1 MKKLIFTLTLLFIS
15 SGLIAQAVEF
25 LTPEEY
31 AQVVSYPEGVTV
43 IEFWADWNSNN
54 AYHIEN
60 LTGAKVYRVDVDR
73 FSYFSKRFNVVSLP
87 TVFIYYNGDLIHEDR
102 ADITFSKK
110 DNLQHIQDIID
121 QYRF

>member
-43 IEFWADWNSNN
+43 IEF
-54 AYHIEN
+54 
-60 LTGAKVYRVDVDR
+60 
-73 FSYFSKRFNVVSLP
+73 
-87 TVFIYYNGDLIHEDR
+87 
-102 ADITFSKK
+102 
-110 DNLQHIQDIID
+110 
-121 QYRF
+121 